1 MAYYGILQLGP
12 DGSTNS
18 PLLSLWALLKLILKV
33 HKMSLISETSVCS
46 LYTCIVCE
54 ENIRTSLLIE

>member
-1 MAYYGILQLGP
+1 MAYYGILQLDP

-46 LYTCIVCE
+46 LYIVCE

>member
-1 MAYYGILQLGP
+1 MAYYGILQLDP

-46 LYTCIVCE
+46 LYIVCE
-54 ENIRTSLLIE
+54 ENIRTCLLIE

>member
-1 MAYYGILQLGP
+1 MAYYGILQLDP

-46 LYTCIVCE
+46 LYIVCE
-54 ENIRTSLLIE
+54 ENIRTSLLSE